1 MNSEF
6 ANKEVKPSYGYPSGY
21 TKPKS
26 IAEQV
31 RVLCEFFPDISFS
44 VNRMIA
50 EQPLPQGAEGWF
62 AIPMWQSIGKT
73 YEEALFLKTIERNP
87 FEEIFYNLLGRTP
100 RPCERTVKSL
110 EVLSEAQK
118 GYNVLVIA
126 AQFGLRHRGCSAFQV
141 RKAFEANEFGLGS
154 FAVACMILTH
164 RERLSSVN
172 DLGIDCVGDS
182 YKHYNDGDFSFV
194 PYFKSADHWAVI
206 DDRSADYADECYGA
220 ATAFLP

>member
-26 IAEQV
+26 IAEQG
-31 RVLCEFFPDISFS
+31 RVLREFFPDISFTL
-44 VNRMIA
+44 NEKIA

-62 AIPMWQSIGKT
+62 AIPMWQLFGKT
-73 YEEALFLKTIERNP
+73 EGKALLEVDNRLIFN
-87 FEEIFYNLLGRTP
+87 EIFYNLLNTDP

-182 YKHYNDGDFSFV
+182 YRHYNDGDFSFV

-220 ATAFLP
+220 ATAFLN